1 MNAQT
6 ARDLFWKHFD
16 EYIEKMGNKFY
27 VTHVKGGKNQA
38 AGNINNPSPMAMQTI
53 CCEYKYREN
62 VILVQVYIN
71 GNVELFEE
79 LFAKKEVLEKQLG
92 YKVEWIDH
100 GKESASVRRIQR
112 TFYINKPIDEMIEMI
127 YPYILDFIRVFS
139 KYI

>member
-71 GNVELFEE
+71 GKGELFEE

-100 GKESASVRRIQR
+100 GKKSASVRK
-112 TFYINKPIDEMIEMI
+112 YKEV
-127 YPYILDFIRVFS
+127 FI
-139 KYI
+139 